1 LFFLIHAEDV
11 ENISYQNVVV
21 NEGSSTVASNV
32 ISKEN
37 EEQ

>member
-1 LFFLIHAEDV
+1 VYAEDV

-21 NEGSSTVASNV
+21 NERSFALASNV
-32 ISKEN
+32 ISMED